1 MHRAW
6 LALAAIPLFSCAAFA
21 GVDQGLLN
29 LVPPASKVLSGVQ
42 VDKSKDSPF
51 GQYLLNRMHDGDS
64 GLENFVQ
71 STGFDPRRD
80 VQELLFATTG
90 DPSQPRMA
98 VLARGY
104 FDAAKIKATALSHRS
119 QIETIQGIDILL
131 GGEKSHG
138 AVAVLEPTI
147 AVAGDRALI
156 ESIVRN
162 RKQQSVLDSPDL
174 AEKAQTVSSAGEA
187 WFVSLIPGS
196 ALPGNAKI
204 RAHGQQFNG
213 AVIQSILQSD
223 GSVHFGDKGID
234 LSFEAL
240 TRSEKDAQSL
250 ADVVRFFAS
259 MVQMQRENH
268 PEADLMAKSLDTMQL
283 ATKGN
288 TVHVSLALP
297 EAAAEQMLNGP
308 RRPHNRAALK

>member
-1 MHRAW
+1 MYRAW
-6 LALAAIPLFSCAAFA
+6 LTLAALPFISCAAFA

-29 LVPPASKVLSGVQ
+29 LVPSGSKALSGVQ

-51 GQYLLNRMHDGDS
+51 GQYLLNRMQDGDS

-80 VQELLFATTG
+80 VQELLFAATG
-90 DPSQPRMA
+90 DPTQMRTA

-104 FDAAKIKATALSHRS
+104 FDAAKIKAMALSHGC
-119 QIETIQGIDILL
+119 QIESIQGIDVLR

-138 AVAVLEPTI
+138 AIAVLEPTI
-147 AVAGDRALI
+147 AVAGNRALV

-162 RKQQSVLDSPDL
+162 RKQPSLLESPEL
-174 AEKAQTVSSAGEA
+174 AEKAQTVSSAGQA

-196 ALPGNAKI
+196 TLPGKAMMH
-204 RAHGQQFNG
+204 AHGKQLDG
-213 AVIQSILQSD
+213 AVIQSILQSH
-223 GSVHFGDKGID
+223 GSIHFGDNGID

-240 TRSEKDAQSL
+240 TRSGKDAQSL
-250 ADVVRFFAS
+250 ADVVRFFVS

-268 PEADLMAKSLDTMQL
+268 PEAELMANPLDAMQL
-283 ATKGN
+283 ATNGS
-288 TVHVSLALP
+288 TVHVSLSLP
-297 EAAAEQMLNGP
+297 ESVAEQMLNMP
-308 RRPHNRAALK
+308 KRPHKRAALK

>member
-1 MHRAW
+1 MSISLSSPAASSKRLVCASHTGVSSEGTTLKMRILLPVSFSVTGCRFGSTTSKSGAVSPAFSSGPASVRELPLKVVERPSLAMRPSVTARLNSENLSNSQGIISGNFPPLFSVKWAERFIMHRAW

-90 DPSQPRMA
+90 DPTQMRTA

-104 FDAAKIKATALSHRS
+104 FDAAKIKAMALSHGG
-119 QIETIQGIDILL
+119 QIESIQGIDVLR

-138 AVAVLEPTI
+138 AIAVLEPTI
-147 AVAGDRALI
+147 AVAGDRALV

-162 RKQQSVLDSPDL
+162 RKQPSLLESPEL
-174 AEKAQTVSSAGEA
+174 AEKAQTVSSAGQA
-187 WFVSLIPGS
+187 WFV
-196 ALPGNAKI
+196 
-204 RAHGQQFNG
+204 
-213 AVIQSILQSD
+213 
-223 GSVHFGDKGID
+223 
-234 LSFEAL
+234 
-240 TRSEKDAQSL
+240 
-250 ADVVRFFAS
+250 
-259 MVQMQRENH
+259 
-268 PEADLMAKSLDTMQL
+268 
-283 ATKGN
+283 
-288 TVHVSLALP
+288 
-297 EAAAEQMLNGP
+297 
-308 RRPHNRAALK
+308 